1 MSETPRPSSKNRRNP
16 ERRLTPRAGT
26 GGAIWYVL
34 GFMLLL
40 AIAQAFFYQMQGGE
54 TISYSDFKNLVRQ
67 DKVQEI
73 TLSDERVRGLQRRY
87 VEVWA
92 DRLRELHDGLG
103 PDRARA
109 MAHAAFGLLNSTP
122 HSAVLPEDEMREILE
137 QMAAGA
143 LGLR

>member
-73 TLSDERVRGLQRRY
+73 TLSDERVRGLLKP
-87 VEVWA
+87 EA
-92 DRLRELHDGLG
+92 GNDK
-103 PDRARA
+103 PKP
-109 MAHAAFGLLNSTP
+109 F
-122 HSAVLPEDEMREILE
+122 SAVRVTDDKLPEELE
-137 QMAAGA
+137 QH
-143 LGLR
+143 